1 MGGRDFAVNHPARDK
16 IWFEKLGRGLNKLGI
31 PASKFIDKTYA
42 RWLDPLH
49 GQPGDWVTDSDWAR
63 LQQEPV
69 KARLLLRVI
78 ALIIFMLLVWAAL
91 APLDEVARG
100 EGKVIPSSQLQ
111 VIQSFDGGVVQEVL
125 VREGQV
131 VNKGDL
137 LLRID
142 PTRFIS
148 TFRENRAE
156 YLSLQARAARLQ
168 ALTTN
173 NEFTLPQGLSSEAPE
188 IATHERN
195 LYESNRKEMQ
205 EQLSI
210 ARSQLDQRMEELNEV
225 RAKLAQAT
233 RALELAIQ
241 ELNVTKPLLA
251 SGAISEVEILRL
263 EGEVANAKGAREQ
276 ALAQESR
283 LLLAIEE
290 AQGKLR
296 ETELQAN
303 NKWRAELSDVLGKI
317 AALGESSTGLADKIK
332 YAEIRSPV
340 RGTVQRVF
348 TNTVGGVVQPGHE
361 VIEMVP
367 LDDDLLVEAKI
378 SPKDIAFLHPG
389 QEAIVKFTAYDFVVY
404 GGLRGKVEHISPD
417 TVTDEKDRT
426 FYIVRVR
433 TERAGF
439 DPSLPIMPGMMTQVD
454 ILTGKKTVLAY
465 LLKPVLRAQQNAM
478 TER

>member
-1 MGGRDFAVNHPARDK
+1 MTASRDK
-16 IWFEKLGRGLNKLGI
+16 LWFERIGRWLDKLGL
-31 PASKFIDKTYA
+31 PASHYIDKAYA

-49 GQPGDWVTDSDWAR
+49 EQPKDWVTDSDWAK

-69 KARLLLRVI
+69 RARALLRVI
-78 ALIIFMLLVWAAL
+78 ALIIFLLIVWAAF

-111 VIQSFDGGVVQEVL
+111 IIQSFDGGVVQEVL

-131 VNKGDL
+131 VEKGDL

-156 YLSLQARAARLQ
+156 YLALQARASRLQ
-168 ALTTN
+168 ALTSNT
-173 NEFTLPQGLSSEAPE
+173 ELGFADDLIAEAAD
-188 IATHERN
+188 IVKHERN
-195 LYESNRKEMQ
+195 LYESNRKELD

-210 ARSQLDQRMEELNEV
+210 ARSQLDQRSEELNEV
-225 RAKLAQAT
+225 RAKLTQAT
-233 RALELAIQ
+233 RALELSTQ
-241 ELNVTKPLLA
+241 ELNVTKPLLT

-263 EGEVANAKGAREQ
+263 EAEVSKAKGERAQ
-276 ALAQESR
+276 ALSQESR
-283 LLLAIEE
+283 LLLAVQE
-290 AQGKLR
+290 AEGKLR
-296 ETELQAN
+296 ETELLAS
-303 NKWRAELSDVLGKI
+303 NKWRNELSEVLSKI
-317 AALGESSTGLADKIK
+317 ASLSETSTGLADKIK

-367 LDDDLLVEAKI
+367 LDDQLLVEAKV

-389 QEAIVKFTAYDFVVY
+389 QEAIVKFTAYDFVIY
-404 GGLRGKVEHISPD
+404 GGLKGKVEHISPD
-417 TVTDEKDRT
+417 TITDEKERT

-439 DPSLPIMPGMMTQVD
+439 DPTLPIMPGMMTQVD

>member
-1 MGGRDFAVNHPARDK
+1 MTASRDK
-16 IWFEKLGRGLNKLGI
+16 IWFERIGRWLDKLGL
-31 PASKFIDKTYA
+31 PATRYIDKVYA

-49 GQPGDWVTDSDWAR
+49 EQPKDWVTDSDWAK

-69 KARLLLRVI
+69 RARALLRVI
-78 ALIIFMLLVWAAL
+78 ALIMLLLVVWAAF

-111 VIQSFDGGVVQEVL
+111 IIQSFDGGVVQEVL

-131 VNKGDL
+131 VEKGDL

-168 ALTTN
+168 SLTANTDLV
-173 NEFTLPQGLSSEAPE
+173 FASDLIADAPD
-188 IATHERN
+188 IVNHERS
-195 LYESNRKEMQ
+195 LYESNRKELD

-210 ARSQLDQRMEELNEV
+210 ARSQLDQRSEELNEV
-225 RAKLAQAT
+225 RAKLTQVT
-233 RALELAIQ
+233 RALELSTQ

-263 EGEVANAKGAREQ
+263 EGDVSNARGEREQ
-276 ALAQESR
+276 ALSQESR
-283 LLLAIEE
+283 LVLAVQESE
-290 AQGKLR
+290 GKLR
-296 ETELQAN
+296 ETELLAS
-303 NKWRAELSDVLGKI
+303 NKWRNELSEVLSKI
-317 AALGESSTGLADKIK
+317 ASLSETSTGLADKIK

-361 VIEMVP
+361 VVEMVP
-367 LDDDLLVEAKI
+367 LDDQLLIEAKV

-404 GGLRGKVEHISPD
+404 GGLKGKVEHISPD
-417 TVTDEKDRT
+417 TITDEKERT

>member
-1 MGGRDFAVNHPARDK
+1 MIATSEKA
-16 IWFEKLGRGLNKLGI
+16 WFERIGRWLKKLGLPVAGY
-31 PASKFIDKTYA
+31 IDKLYA

-49 GQPGDWVTDSDWAR
+49 EKPKDWVTDSDWAK
-63 LQQEPV
+63 LQQEPIR
-69 KARLLLRVI
+69 ARALLRVFT
-78 ALIIFMLLVWAAL
+78 LIIFLLVLWSAFAS
-91 APLDEVARG
+91 LDEVARG

-111 VIQSFDGGVVQEVL
+111 VVQSFDGGVVQEVL

-131 VNKGDL
+131 VEKGDL

-168 ALTTN
+168 ALTLNTPLT
-173 NEFTLPQGLSSEAPE
+173 FTDELQADAPDMVN
-188 IATHERN
+188 HERS
-195 LYESNRKEMQ
+195 LYESNRKELD

-210 ARSQLDQRMEELNEV
+210 ARSQLDQRSEELNEV
-225 RAKLAQAT
+225 RAKLRQVT
-233 RALELAIQ
+233 RALELSTQ

-263 EGEVANAKGAREQ
+263 EGDVSNAKGERAQ
-276 ALAQESR
+276 AQSQESR
-283 LLLAIEE
+283 LMLAVQESE
-290 AQGKLR
+290 GKLR
-296 ETELQAN
+296 ETELLAS
-303 NKWRAELSDVLGKI
+303 NKWRNELSEVLSKL
-317 AALGESSTGLADKIK
+317 ASLSETSTGLADKIK

-367 LDDDLLVEAKI
+367 LDDQLLIEAKV

-404 GGLRGKVEHISPD
+404 GGLKGKVEHISPD
-417 TVTDEKDRT
+417 TITDEKERT

-439 DPSLPIMPGMMTQVD
+439 NPSLPIMPGMMTQVD

-465 LLKPVLRAQQNAM
+465 LLKPVLRARQNAM

>member
-1 MGGRDFAVNHPARDK
+1 MTVSRDK
-16 IWFEKLGRGLNKLGI
+16 MWFERIGRWLDKLGL
-31 PASKFIDKTYA
+31 PATRYIDKAYA

-49 GQPGDWVTDSDWAR
+49 EQPKDWVTDSDWAK

-69 KARLLLRVI
+69 RARALLRVI
-78 ALIIFMLLVWAAL
+78 ALIIFLLILWAAF
-91 APLDEVARG
+91 AQLDEVARG

-111 VIQSFDGGVVQEVL
+111 IIQSFDGGVVQEVL

-131 VNKGDL
+131 VEKGDL

-142 PTRFIS
+142 PTRFIA

-168 ALTTN
+168 ALTSNTALV
-173 NEFTLPQGLSSEAPE
+173 FADDLLADAPD
-188 IATHERN
+188 IVNHERS
-195 LYESNRKEMQ
+195 LYESNRKELD

-210 ARSQLDQRMEELNEV
+210 ARSQLDQRSEELNEV
-225 RAKLAQAT
+225 RAKLTQVT
-233 RALELAIQ
+233 RALELSTQ

-263 EGEVANAKGAREQ
+263 EGDVSNARGEREQ
-276 ALAQESR
+276 ALSQESR
-283 LLLAIEE
+283 LVLAVQESE
-290 AQGKLR
+290 GKLR
-296 ETELQAN
+296 ETELLAS
-303 NKWRAELSDVLGKI
+303 NKWRNELSEALSKI
-317 AALGESSTGLADKIK
+317 ASLSETSTGLADKIK

-367 LDDDLLVEAKI
+367 LDDQLLIEAKV

-404 GGLRGKVEHISPD
+404 GGLKGKVEHISPD
-417 TVTDEKDRT
+417 TITDEKERT

-454 ILTGKKTVLAY
+454 ILTGKKTVLSY